1 MAIIIYEHACVGFR
15 VFGRWVWVFFF
26 VFFGMLWMSVWD
38 RFGWLGY
45 RLGMVMGVC
54 VGSFPGRSSIVWD
67 VFGKCLGMFLY
78 SRNMVVV
85 EGPGRSGRCY
95 ITLL

>member
-1 MAIIIYEHACVGFR
+1 MFFR
-15 VFGRWVWVFFF
+15 
-26 VFFGMLWMSVWD
+26 MLWMSVWD

-67 VFGKCLGMFLY
+67 VLGKCLGKFLY
-78 SRNMVVV
+78 SRNTAVV
-85 EGPGRSGRCY
+85 EGPGRSGRCSN
-95 ITLL
+95 TLL